1 MFLLPPNNFID
12 SYNYKVSESF
22 NEQKENYKLISQV
35 VNAKMKA
42 YTLIYRTGGGHI
54 YDTPRTEKKVA
65 DNSVL
70 NNNPIWLD
78 IVRSKDQNSGSLIL
92 KISKDIMKRN
102 LILKINDKKCDISK
116 RSEKENQFVWEISK
130 FENGYLINFEDI
142 KSIDI
147 ASYDRH
153 RDSYALSFGFTIYNM
168 SFTNK
173 ETSAK
178 SLASSNQNIIFRQI
192 QKISYKINN
201 SSMDTTLLEDRNSQI
216 YSFETKLHFN
226 NFEKNKRLHEFA
238 EICYANREIK
248 SNTIVPLDYEDI
260 SHFELESI
268 ALKFNDTIKQLNFKK
283 IKIDN
288 DTEDPSKKYIQQ
300 YSIFLSDK
308 YKYDNSTKSWIE
320 DVEYGEN
327 GYQLPLTFYGNL
339 GVLVKFK
346 NYYNSETHSFNI
358 NSTFETPIFDKE
370 NGDIKLSIQK
380 KLLNEKWR
388 ELEKNQNWKF
398 YNLD

>member
-1 MFLLPPNNFID
+1 M
-12 SYNYKVSESF
+12 
-22 NEQKENYKLISQV
+22 
-35 VNAKMKA
+35 
-42 YTLIYRTGGGHI
+42 
-54 YDTPRTEKKVA
+54 
-65 DNSVL
+65 
-70 NNNPIWLD
+70 
-78 IVRSKDQNSGSLIL
+78 
-92 KISKDIMKRN
+92 
-102 LILKINDKKCDISK
+102 
-116 RSEKENQFVWEISK
+116 
-130 FENGYLINFEDI
+130 
-142 KSIDI
+142 
-147 ASYDRH
+147 
-153 RDSYALSFGFTIYNM
+153 
-168 SFTNK
+168 
-173 ETSAK
+173 
-178 SLASSNQNIIFRQI
+178 
-192 QKISYKINN
+192 
-201 SSMDTTLLEDRNSQI
+201 
-216 YSFETKLHFN
+216 
-226 NFEKNKRLHEFA
+226 
-238 EICYANREIK
+238 
-248 SNTIVPLDYEDI
+248 PLDYEDI

-288 DTEDPSKKYIQQ
+288 DTEDPNKKYIQQ

-320 DVEYGEN
+320 DVEYGKN

-358 NSTFETPIFDKE
+358 NNSFETPIFDKE